1 MAGIGKYKKGAAFT
15 LKSGNKPSFTQ
26 MGSGLSPGKYKTTP
40 LLAEDETPK
49 VKEGDSKAVKLGK
62 VLGNMA
68 IGGSNAALGTK
79 IHEFKINRGE
89 NEEKIDKEAEVK
101 TIGQKM
107 DELIGTVGVKGSN
120 IRGTLTKDYE
130 PSDIKVKG
138 SLIGVK
144 ESLGKKLGNKVKNY
158 DK

>member
-89 NEEKIDKEAEVK
+89 NEEKIDKEAEVE
-101 TIGQKM
+101 TIEQKV
-107 DELIGTVGVKGSN
+107 DKQIGKGSELNKDLTGTFAEFTSDGKIITSDDPRHSSN
-120 IRGTLTKDYE
+120 ITKKK
-130 PSDIKVKG
+130 SFKG
-138 SLIGVK
+138 
-144 ESLGKKLGNKVKNY
+144 
-158 DK
+158 

>member
-89 NEEKIDKEAEVK
+89 NEEKIDKEAEVE
-101 TIGQKM
+101 TIEQKV
-107 DELIGTVGVKGSN
+107 DKQIGKGSELNKDLTGTFAEFTSDGKIITSDDPRHSNN
-120 IRGTLTKDYE
+120 ITKKK
-130 PSDIKVKG
+130 SFKG
-138 SLIGVK
+138 
-144 ESLGKKLGNKVKNY
+144 
-158 DK
+158 

>member
-26 MGSGLSPGKYKTTP
+26 MGSGSSPGKYKTTP

-89 NEEKIDKEAEVK
+89 NEEKIDKEAEVE
-101 TIGQKM
+101 TIEQKV
-107 DELIGTVGVKGSN
+107 DKQIGKGSELNKDLTGTFAEFTSDGKIITSDDPRHSSN
-120 IRGTLTKDYE
+120 ITKKK
-130 PSDIKVKG
+130 SFKG
-138 SLIGVK
+138 
-144 ESLGKKLGNKVKNY
+144 
-158 DK
+158 

>member
-15 LKSGNKPSFTQ
+15 LKSGNKPSFAQ

-101 TIGQKM
+101 TIGQK
-107 DELIGTVGVKGSN
+107 V
-120 IRGTLTKDYE
+120 
-130 PSDIKVKG
+130 
-138 SLIGVK
+138 
-144 ESLGKKLGNKVKNY
+144 ESLLSKDLTSTFAEFTSDGKIITSDDPRHSNNITKKKSFQG
-158 DK
+158 

>member
-1 MAGIGKYKKGAAFT
+1 MAGIGKYKKGVAFT
-15 LKSGNKPSFTQ
+15 LKSGNKPSFAQ

-89 NEEKIDKEAEVK
+89 DEEKIDKEAEVE
-101 TIGQKM
+101 TIEQKV
-107 DELIGTVGVKGSN
+107 DKQIGKGSELNKDLTGTFAEFTSDGKIITSDDPRHSSN
-120 IRGTLTKDYE
+120 ITKKK
-130 PSDIKVKG
+130 SFKG
-138 SLIGVK
+138 
-144 ESLGKKLGNKVKNY
+144 
-158 DK
+158 

>member
-1 MAGIGKYKKGAAFT
+1 MAGIGKYKKGVAFT
-15 LKSGNKPSFTQ
+15 LKSGNKPSFAQ

-89 NEEKIDKEAEVK
+89 NEEKIDKEAEVE
-101 TIGQKM
+101 TIEQKV
-107 DELIGTVGVKGSN
+107 DKQIGKGSELNKDLTGTFAEFTSDGKIITSDDPRHSSN
-120 IRGTLTKDYE
+120 ITKKK
-130 PSDIKVKG
+130 SFKG
-138 SLIGVK
+138 
-144 ESLGKKLGNKVKNY
+144 
-158 DK
+158 

>member
-26 MGSGLSPGKYKTTP
+26 MGGGLSPGKYKTTP

-89 NEEKIDKEAEVK
+89 NEEKIDKEAEVE
-101 TIGQKM
+101 TIEQKV
-107 DELIGTVGVKGSN
+107 DKQIGKGSELNKDLTGTFAEFTSDGKIITSDDPRHSSN
-120 IRGTLTKDYE
+120 ITKKK
-130 PSDIKVKG
+130 SFKG
-138 SLIGVK
+138 
-144 ESLGKKLGNKVKNY
+144 
-158 DK
+158 

>member
-26 MGSGLSPGKYKTTP
+26 MGGGSSTP
-40 LLAEDETPK
+40 LLADTEKTTEDETPK
-49 VKEGDSKAVKLGK
+49 VKPEDSKGVKIGK

-68 IGGSNAALGTK
+68 IGGLNAIGTK

-101 TIGQKM
+101 TIGQKV
-107 DELIGTVGVKGSN
+107 DEQIGVGSELNKDLTSTFAEFTSDGKIITSDDPRHSSN
-120 IRGTLTKDYE
+120 ITK
-130 PSDIKVKG
+130 
-138 SLIGVK
+138 
-144 ESLGKKLGNKVKNY
+144 KKSFQG
-158 DK
+158 

>member
-15 LKSGNKPSFTQ
+15 LKSGNKPSFAQ
-26 MGSGLSPGKYKTTP
+26 MGGGLSPGKYKTTP

-89 NEEKIDKEAEVK
+89 NEEKIDKEAEVE
-101 TIGQKM
+101 TIEQKV
-107 DELIGTVGVKGSN
+107 DKQIGKGSELNKDLTGTFAEFTSDGKIITSDDPRHSSN
-120 IRGTLTKDYE
+120 ITKKK
-130 PSDIKVKG
+130 SFKG
-138 SLIGVK
+138 
-144 ESLGKKLGNKVKNY
+144 
-158 DK
+158 